1 MLVFVNL
8 KNLNKKIV
16 NAINQLPE
24 SASATETTGLNTI
37 LTRFQQRLSGIGTA
51 TRNGKK
57 IQIKVSVKP
66 NATPIAQKARRIL
79 YHLVEPLKKRIEEFE
94 ANDIIEPV
102 PKREAVKW
110 YSPLVVP
117 TRQVQAP
124 ITEDFSKEFK
134 DV

>member
-1 MLVFVNL
+1 M
-8 KNLNKKIV
+8 
-16 NAINQLPE
+16 PE
-24 SASATETTGLNTI
+24 SASATETTRLNTI

-79 YHLVEPLKKRIEEFE
+79 YQLVELLKKRIEEFE

-110 YSPLVVP
+110 YSPLVP

-124 ITEDFSKEFK
+124 ITEDFFKEFK